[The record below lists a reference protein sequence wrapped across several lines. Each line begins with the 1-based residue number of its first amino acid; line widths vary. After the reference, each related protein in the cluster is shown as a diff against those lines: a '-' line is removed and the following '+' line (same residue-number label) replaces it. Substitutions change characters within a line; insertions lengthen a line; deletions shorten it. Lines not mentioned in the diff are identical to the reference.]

1 MPLLE
6 TLYIPL
12 SGEVEMRWA
21 QAARG
26 AVIRAVDTT
35 GMPGNNLTNFDPTA
49 DKLIWPHYS
58 RSPTARYVPGK
69 LPTKVRT
76 GIWLPMYGLL
86 FRLRRLP
93 AVALMGLSSRSS
105 VAALAERR
113 RSLTAGSRLRCPCRS
128 MESPS
133 ITTTLPPFGHI
144 WSVFS
149 RKSLRGRQDHK
160 AVKRVGRSP

>member
-26 AVIRAVDTT
+26 AVIRAVDTA

-69 LPTKVRT
+69 LPIKVRT
-76 GIWLPMYGLL
+76 GIWLPMYGL
-86 FRLRRLP
+86 RLRRLP

-105 VAALAERR
+105 VAAPAERR

-128 MESPS
+128 MESPKPRAG
-133 ITTTLPPFGHI
+133 LPPLASQGEI
-144 WSVFS
+144 RSVM
-149 RKSLRGRQDHK
+149 R
-160 AVKRVGRSP
+160 